1 MYANFFYVFPSR
13 YEEAVASIEDI
24 AKRQRDIIRDP
35 NVADLFE
42 TLQLLGW
49 ARHLINQYQ
58 QASENLAEALDGLER
73 IYGVAAFP
81 PLKTKLF
88 QGFVA
93 ERLGEAPLAIAKY
106 QNILDLWVP
115 IVGNENALALFA
127 QAGLGSAYCKLG
139 TLDLAE
145 ETLNFVWTIR
155 RANQKVGINIGVD
168 SGISLATVYRE
179 LGNRAKADG
188 LLDTVSESPIFPGDF
203 ERQCQIQHVRALLEF
218 DAGDYERPKRS
229 LEQLLNLVTG
239 DNRDLNNRELLL
251 IRLDLADAFQQKD
264 PSDEGLPLFEGLIEP
279 VITEDN
285 TALAHDFVTI
295 HSLDDE
301 PEPAS
306 QLRVAK
312 EALKLVRA
320 AKEAEAELFLADRH
334 LRWVSKKDFWVKQ
347 GGPITDTAWMSGP
360 RLLQV
365 TKSQKIGCG

>member
-1 MYANFFYVFPSR
+1 MYANFFYVFPAR

-24 AKRQRDIIRDP
+24 ARRQRDIIRDP

-58 QASENLAEALDGLER
+58 QAADTLAEALEGLER
-73 IYGVAAFP
+73 IYGETAFP

-93 ERLGEAPLAIAKY
+93 ERLGNNLLAVATY

-127 QAGLGSAYCKLG
+127 QAGLGSAYCKLR
-139 TLDLAE
+139 TLDQAE
-145 ETLNFVWTIR
+145 ETLKFVWVIR
-155 RANQKVGINIGVD
+155 RDNQKVGINIGVD

-179 LGNRAKADG
+179 LGNRAEAYE
-188 LLDTVSESPIFPGDF
+188 LLDTVSESPIFPEDF
-203 ERQCQIQHVRALLEF
+203 ERQCQIQHIRALLEF
-218 DAGDYERPKRS
+218 DAGDYERPRRS
-229 LEQLLNLVTG
+229 LEQLLDLVTG
-239 DNRDLNNRELLL
+239 ENRDLNNRELLWV
-251 IRLDLADAFQQKD
+251 RLDLADAYQQKD
-264 PSDEGLPLFEGLIEP
+264 PSDEGLPLFEGLVEP
-279 VITEDN
+279 VNTDDN
-285 TALAHDFVTI
+285 VALAHDFVTV

-306 QLRVAK
+306 ELRTAK
-312 EALKLVRA
+312 EALMLVRA
-320 AKEAEAELFLADRH
+320 AKEAEAGAFLADRG
-334 LRWVSKKDFWVKQ
+334 LKWVSKRDFWVKQ

-360 RLLQV
+360 RLLQA
-365 TKSQKIGCG
+365 TNSQKTGCG